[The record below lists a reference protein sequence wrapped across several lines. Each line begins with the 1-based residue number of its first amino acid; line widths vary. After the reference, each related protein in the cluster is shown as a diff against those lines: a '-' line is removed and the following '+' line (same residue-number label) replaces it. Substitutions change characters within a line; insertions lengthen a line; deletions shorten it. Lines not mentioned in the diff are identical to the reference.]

1 MDLKAL
7 AGKPFLKRYVLWF
20 AIALA
25 VFTVVGFLVLPPIVK
40 SVLVKQLS
48 EKLHRPVA
56 IRTIRINPFLLTVRV
71 EGFSMKDRGG
81 AGPFVSFEE
90 LSLDLEA
97 SSIVRGGPVLRE
109 ILLRSPSVTVIRN
122 EDSTYNFSDILDE
135 FASKP
140 TDKKSKPLRYSL
152 NNIRILGGSA
162 DFDDRPKHTRHAVRE
177 LSLSIPFL
185 SNLPSAVDIFVRPA
199 FEAKVNGTQVALQGR
214 TKPYSASRDTVVDL
228 NIRDFDIPYYLEYVP
243 VKLKFRV
250 PSGSLD
256 AKTVL
261 TFSQPE
267 GKSPAVSLA
276 GDVTV
281 KKLAVADGQGE
292 PVLRLPSLAV
302 GIGALEPLA
311 RRVKLDNVVISSP
324 EVFLVRGKTGALNVV
339 SLLPDTK
346 PPAEAGRNAE
356 GDKAKANTEAEEK
369 KPEPSFA
376 VEVDALRLTGL
387 KASFSDLGAATPFQA
402 AATLDLAARY
412 KSGPGEAGDE
422 AVVSVHE
429 AKVSSLSLRR
439 RGGKEDLITIPET
452 GVKGAEI
459 DLSKKT
465 AAIEEAWTGKG
476 VLRAIREKDG
486 TIDLAKL
493 APPSEGAGTK
503 APPPQRKTT
512 GKSASPEWLVRVKK
526 ASLQQYDIRVVDR
539 TPEDP
544 VTMRVS
550 PLEVTAEDIS
560 TEKNS
565 KGKVSLK
572 ATVNKRGRIA
582 VGGMVAANPVSADM
596 NVDVRTIDLVPFQPY
611 VAERINIS
619 LTSGNISARGRV
631 TLAERNGE
639 FRTTY
644 SGALFVTKLA
654 TVDKATSED
663 FLKWD
668 SLHLDGIRMGTSPL
682 SVAIRQV
689 ALTDFY
695 SRVIVTPE
703 GRLNL
708 QGIVKKEG
716 QAPAGETAGTAADN
730 TTAAENTAAK
740 EPAKPEGPSTPVS
753 IDTVSFQGGR
763 INFTDYF
770 IKPNYSANFLEVG
783 GRVSGLSSEE
793 TKMADV
799 DLRGRLENYAPLEI
813 TGKIN
818 PLRNDLFVDIK
829 IDFKD
834 MDLSPLTPYSGRYAG
849 YTIEK
854 GKLSL
859 SLKYLIVK
867 RKLEASNNV
876 FLDQFTFGDA
886 VESPQATKLPVRL
899 AIALLKNRK
908 GEINL
913 DLPLSGSLD
922 DPQFS
927 LGRIII
933 KIIVNL
939 LVKAATSPFALLGA
953 IFGGGEELSYLEF
966 NYGKEMPDGAGT
978 AKLNNL
984 VKALYERPS
993 LKLEI
998 AGYVDKEKDREA
1010 LRKTMF
1016 DRKVQSQKLKDI
1028 VKKGGAPPPLDNV
1041 VIDPKEYPEYLKR
1054 AYRQEKFPKPRNII
1068 GMVKDIPVPEMEK
1081 LMYAHLQVTDDDL
1094 RLLAQR
1100 RAQAVKDFL
1109 IASKQVGPERI
1120 FLVESK
1126 SLSPEKK
1133 EKQKDSRV
1141 IFVLK

>member
-7 AGKPFLKRYVLWF
+7 AGKPILKRYVLWF

-25 VFTVVGFLVLPPIVK
+25 VFTVVGFLVLPPVVK

-56 IRTIRINPFLLTVRV
+56 IRSIRINPFLLSVRV

-140 TDKKSKPLRYSL
+140 TDKKGTPLRYSL
-152 NNIRILGGSA
+152 NNIRIAGGSI
-162 DFDDRPKHTRHAVRE
+162 DFDDRPKHTRHAVRD

-185 SNLPSAVDIFVRPA
+185 SNLPSAVDVYVRPA
-199 FEAKVNGTQVALQGR
+199 FEAKVNGTLVALQGR
-214 TKPYSASRDTVVDL
+214 TKPYSASRDTLVDL

-281 KKLAVADGQGE
+281 KKLAVADGKGD

-302 GIGALEPLA
+302 GIGALEPLS

-324 EVFLVRGKTGALNVV
+324 EVFLVREKTGVLNVV
-339 SLLPDTK
+339 SLLPDET
-346 PPAEAGRNAE
+346 PPAKADKGAE
-356 GDKAKANTEAEEK
+356 PA
-369 KPEPSFA
+369 FA
-376 VEVDALRLTGL
+376 VEVDAFRLTGA
-387 KASFSDLGAATPFQA
+387 KASFSDLAAPAPFQA
-402 AATLDLAARY
+402 AATLDLSARY
-412 KSGPGEAGDE
+412 KSGPGEDGD
-422 AVVSVHE
+422 AAIVTGLE
-429 AKVSSLSLRR
+429 AKLSSLSLRR
-439 RGGKEDLITIPET
+439 RGEKEDAINIPEIGMKGAIIDLVKKT
-452 GVKGAEI
+452 ATVEEASTVKGA
-459 DLSKKT
+459 
-465 AAIEEAWTGKG
+465 
-476 VLRAIREKDG
+476 LRVTREKDG
-486 TIDLAKL
+486 TLDLAKL
-493 APPSEGAGTK
+493 APVPEGTSKLA
-503 APPPQRKTT
+503 APPPREPA
-512 GKSASPEWLVRVKK
+512 GKPAAPGWLVRVKK
-526 ASLQQYDIRVVDR
+526 ASLQQYSIRAVDK
-539 TPEDP
+539 TPPDP
-544 VTMRVS
+544 VHVRIS
-550 PLEVTAEDIS
+550 PLEIAAEDIS
-560 TEKNS
+560 TEKDS
-565 KGKVSLK
+565 KGKASLK
-572 ATVNKRGRIA
+572 ATVNKAGKVA
-582 VGGMVAANPVSADM
+582 VGGTVAVNPVAADM

-619 LTSGNISARGRV
+619 LTSGNVSARGRV
-631 TLAERNGE
+631 TLAERNHA

-668 SLHLDGIRMGTSPL
+668 SLHMDGIRMGTNPL

-703 GRLNL
+703 GTLNL
-708 QGIVKKEG
+708 QGIVKKE
-716 QAPAGETAGTAADN
+716 QHASAGETAGKAPDN
-730 TTAAENTAAK
+730 TAG
-740 EPAKPEGPSTPVS
+740 AKPREAAGPPAPVS
-753 IDTVSFQGGR
+753 IETVSFQGGR
-763 INFTDYF
+763 INFTDHF
-770 IKPNYSANFLEVG
+770 IKPNYAANLLEVG

-793 TKMADV
+793 TRMAEV

-818 PLRNDLFVDIK
+818 PLRNDLFVDLK

-834 MDLSPLTPYSGRYAG
+834 MDMSPLTPYSGRYAG

-854 GKLSL
+854 GKLTL

-886 VESPQATKLPVRL
+886 VESPHATKLPVRL
-899 AIALLKNRK
+899 AVALLKNRK

-913 DLPLSGSLD
+913 DLPVSGSLD

-927 LGRIII
+927 VWGVVV

-966 NYGKEMPDGAGT
+966 NYGMEVPDGPGT
-978 AKLNNL
+978 AKLDTL
-984 VKALYERPS
+984 VKALHERPS

-998 AGYVDKEKDREA
+998 AGYVDHEKDREA
-1010 LRKTMF
+1010 LRQSMF
-1016 DRKVQSQKLKDI
+1016 DRKVKSQKLKDL
-1028 VKKGGAPPPLDNV
+1028 VKKGGAPPSLDNV
-1041 VIDPKEYPEYLKR
+1041 VVDAKEYPEYLKR
-1054 AYRQEKFPKPRNII
+1054 AYKAEKFPKPRNII
-1068 GMVKDIPVPEMEK
+1068 GMAKDLPVPEMEK
-1081 LMYAHLQVTDDDL
+1081 LMVAHLQVTDDDL
-1094 RLLAQR
+1094 RLLAQG
-1100 RAQAVKDFL
+1100 RARSVKDYL
-1109 IASKQVGPERI
+1109 LASKQVEPERI
-1120 FLVESK
+1120 FLLEPK
-1126 SLSPEKK
+1126 TLAPEKK

-1141 IFVLK
+1141 VFVLK

>member
-1 MDLKAL
+1 VDLKAL
-7 AGKPFLKRYVLWF
+7 AGKPFLKRYVLWI

-25 VFTVVGFLVLPPIVK
+25 VFTVVGFLVLPPIAK

-56 IRTIRINPFLLTVRV
+56 IKAIRINPFAFTIRV
-71 EGFSMKDRGG
+71 EGFTMKDRGG
-81 AGPFVSFEE
+81 TGPFVSFEE
-90 LSLDLEA
+90 LSLDLQA
-97 SSIVRGGPVLRE
+97 ASIVRGGPVLRE

-122 EDSTYNFSDILDE
+122 EDATYNFSDILDE
-135 FASKP
+135 FAAKPDESKG
-140 TDKKSKPLRYSL
+140 KPLRYSL
-152 NNIRILGGSA
+152 NNIRIVGGSA
-162 DFDDRPKHTRHAVRE
+162 DFDDRPKHTRHTVRD
-177 LSLSIPFL
+177 LSLSVPFL
-185 SNLPSAVDIFVRPA
+185 SNLPSAVDVFVRPA
-199 FEAKVNGTQVALQGR
+199 FEAKVNGTLVALQGR
-214 TKPYSASRDTVVDL
+214 TKPYSASRETLVDL
-228 NIRDFDIPYYLEYVP
+228 NIRDFNIPYYLEYVP

-276 GDVTV
+276 GNVTV
-281 KKLAVADGQGE
+281 RKLAVADGKGE
-292 PVLRLPSLAV
+292 PVLRLPSV
-302 GIGALEPLA
+302 STGIGALEPLA

-324 EVFLVRGKTGALNVV
+324 EVFLVREKTGALNVV
-339 SLLPDTK
+339 SLLPDSK
-346 PPAEAGRNAE
+346 PPPEAGKEAA
-356 GDKAKANTEAEEK
+356 GGKAKAETEETKGGKNEEK
-369 KPEPSFA
+369 KPEPAFA
-376 VEVDALRLTGL
+376 VEVGAFRLTGL
-387 KASFSDLGAATPFQA
+387 KAHFSDLAAPAPFQA
-402 AATLDLAARY
+402 AATLDLTARFT
-412 KSGPGEAGDE
+412 SGPGEDGDV
-422 AVVSVHE
+422 AVVSGLE
-429 AKVSSLSLRR
+429 TTLSSLRLRR
-439 RGGKEDLITIPET
+439 RGEKEDFINIPEI

-459 DLSKKT
+459 DLGKRT
-465 AAIEEAWTGKG
+465 ATIDEASTVKG
-476 VLRAIREKDG
+476 ALRLVREKDG
-486 TIDLAKL
+486 TLDLAKL
-493 APPSEGAGTK
+493 VPASEGASGK
-503 APPPQRKTT
+503 ASPPPRAPA
-512 GKSASPEWLVRVKK
+512 GRNASPGWLVRVKK
-526 ASLQQYDIRVVDR
+526 ASLQQYAVRALDR
-539 TPEDP
+539 TPKDP
-544 VTMRVS
+544 VSVRVS
-550 PLEVTAEDIS
+550 PLEITAEEIS
-560 TEKNS
+560 TGKND

-572 ATVNKRGRIA
+572 ATVNKAGKVA
-582 VGGMVAANPVSADM
+582 VGGTVVVDPVSADM
-596 NVDVRTIDLVPFQPY
+596 NVDIRGIDLVPFQPY

-619 LTSGNISARGRV
+619 FTSGNVSARGRV
-631 TLAERNGE
+631 TLSERNKA

-644 SGALFVTKLA
+644 SGAFFVTKLA

-668 SLHLDGIRMGTSPL
+668 SLHMDGIRMGTNPL

-703 GRLNL
+703 GTLNL
-708 QGIVKKEG
+708 QGIVKKGE
-716 QAPAGETAGTAADN
+716 QASGEDPSGKTPDN
-730 TTAAENTAAK
+730 TVAAK
-740 EPAKPEGPSTPVS
+740 PLEEAGPPTPVT

-770 IKPNYSANFLEVG
+770 IKPNYAANLLEVG

-829 IDFKD
+829 VDFKD

-867 RKLEASNNV
+867 RKLEATNNV

-886 VESPQATKLPVRL
+886 VESPKATKLPVRL

-922 DPQFS
+922 DPKFS
-927 LGRIII
+927 VWNVIV

-966 NYGKEMPDGAGT
+966 NYGKETPDKAGE
-978 AKLNNL
+978 AKLATL
-984 VKALYERPS
+984 VKALHERPS
-993 LKLEI
+993 LRLEI
-998 AGYVDKEKDREA
+998 AGYVDKEKDGEA
-1010 LRKTMF
+1010 LRQSMF
-1016 DRKVQSQKLKDI
+1016 DRKVKSQKLKDLAR
-1028 VKKGGAPPPLDNV
+1028 KGGTPLSLDNV
-1041 VIDPKEYPEYLKR
+1041 TVDAKEYPEYLKR
-1054 AYRQEKFPKPRNII
+1054 AYKAEKFPKPRNIL
-1068 GMVKDIPVPEMEK
+1068 GMAKDLPVPEMEK
-1081 LMYAHLQVTDDDL
+1081 LMYAHIQVTDDDL
-1094 RLLAQR
+1094 RQLAQR
-1100 RAQAVKDFL
+1100 RSRAVKDFL
-1109 IASKQVGPERI
+1109 LATKQVEPERV
-1120 FLVESK
+1120 FLLEPK
-1126 SLSPEKK
+1126 GLAPEKK

-1141 IFVLK
+1141 VFVLK